1 MAIEGVAI
9 DSRKQSPNPDAGV
22 TSKPIK
28 SVILYEGSITNF
40 GSRLH
45 GFNIGT
51 CLEVIEH
58 MDESQAYLF
67 RDVALSCF
75 RPRILIISIPKFE
88 YNCSP
93 EKIKPNHMTV
103 SIPKTKN
110 QKRLLLYDTL
120 VQQCKSDE
128 ESVVVI
134 ARELGC

>member
-1 MAIEGVAI
+1 MAIEGVAV
-9 DSRKQSPNPDAGV
+9 DSRKQSPNPDVGA

-58 MDESQAYLF
+58 MDESQVYLF

-75 RPRILIISIPKFE
+75 RPRTLIISIPKFE

-103 SIPKTKN
+103 SIPKPKKTK
-110 QKRLLLYDTL
+110 
-120 VQQCKSDE
+120 E
-128 ESVVVI
+128 VV
-134 ARELGC
+134 AL